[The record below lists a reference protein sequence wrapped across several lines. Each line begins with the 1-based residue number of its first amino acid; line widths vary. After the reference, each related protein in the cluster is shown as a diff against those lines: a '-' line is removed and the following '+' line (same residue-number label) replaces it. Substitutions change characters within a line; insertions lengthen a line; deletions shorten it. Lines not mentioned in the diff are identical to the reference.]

1 MELTGNTI
9 LMTGGATGIG
19 RALAEQFHQRGNQVI
34 IAGRR
39 RSALEAVTAAN
50 PGIKFVVLDV
60 EDPASIASV
69 AAQLTRD
76 FPKLN
81 VLFNN
86 AGIMRSE
93 DILKGATATAEATVT
108 INLLGPIRMTAA
120 LLPHLLLQHS
130 ATIFNVTSGLAYIP
144 MAFTPTY
151 CATKAA
157 IHSYT
162 MSLRYQLKDTTV
174 RVAELVPPWVA
185 TELMGSTPTD
195 PRAMPLEDFITEVM
209 QLLTANP
216 NAEEICVERVL
227 PLRTAV
233 AKGNEHSFFKTFN
246 DIMADRPH

>member
-34 IAGRR
+34 IASRR
-39 RSALEAVTAAN
+39 QSALDAVTTAN
-50 PGIKFVVLDV
+50 PGIKSVVLDV
-60 EDPASIASV
+60 EDPASIVAV

-86 AGIMRSE
+86 AGIMRTE
-93 DILKGATATAEATVT
+93 DILKGATATAETTVT
-108 INLLGPIRMTAA
+108 TNLLGPIRMTAA
-120 LLPHLLLQHS
+120 LLPHLLQQPS

-162 MSLRYQLKDTTV
+162 LSLRYQLKDTAI
-174 RVAELVPPWVA
+174 RVSELIPPWIA
-185 TELMGSTPTD
+185 TELMGAKPDD
-195 PRAMPLEDFITEVM
+195 PRAMPLEAFIAEVM
-209 QLLTANP
+209 QILTANP
-216 NAEEICVERVL
+216 NTEEICVERVL
-227 PLRTAV
+227 PLRTAT
-233 AKGNEHSFFKTFN
+233 AKGNEHTFFKTFN

>member
-19 RALAEQFHQRGNQVI
+19 RALVEQLHQRGNQVI

-50 PGIKFVVLDV
+50 PGIKSVVLDV

-69 AAQLTRD
+69 AAQITRD

-93 DILKGATATAEATVT
+93 DILTGATATAEATVT
-108 INLLGPIRMTAA
+108 TNLLGPIRMTAA
-120 LLPHLLLQHS
+120 LLPHLLQQPS

>member
-1 MELTGNTI
+1 MNLTGNTI

-34 IAGRR
+34 VASRR
-39 RSALEAVTAAN
+39 QSALDAVIAAN
-50 PGIKFVVLDV
+50 PGIHSVVLDV
-60 EDPASIASV
+60 EDPASIAAV

-76 FPKLN
+76 FPSLN

-108 INLLGPIRMTAA
+108 TNLLGPIRMTAA
-120 LLPHLLLQHS
+120 FLPHLLQQPS
-130 ATIFNVTSGLAYIP
+130 ATIFNVTSGLAFIP

-162 MSLRYQLKDTTV
+162 LSLRYQLKDTSV
-174 RVAELVPPWVA
+174 RVSELVPPWVA
-185 TELMGSTPTD
+185 TTLMGAKPTD
-195 PRAMPLEDFITEVM
+195 PRAMPLEAYIAEVM

-227 PLRTAV
+227 AQRTAT
-233 AKGNEHSFFKTFN
+233 AKGNEHTFFKSFN

>member
-19 RALAEQFHQRGNQVI
+19 RALAEQFYQRGNQVI

-39 RSALEAVTAAN
+39 RPALEAVTAAN
-50 PGIKFVVLDV
+50 PGIKCVVLDV

-108 INLLGPIRMTAA
+108 TNLLGPIRMTAA
-120 LLPHLLLQHS
+120 LLPHLLQQPS

-162 MSLRYQLKDTTV
+162 MSLRYQLKDTNV

-185 TELMGSTPTD
+185 TELMGEKPDD
-195 PRAMPLEDFITEVM
+195 PRAMPLEDFIAEVM
-209 QLLTANP
+209 QMLTANP

-233 AKGNEHSFFKTFN
+233 AKGNESTFFKTFN